1 MFELLLYSNIACAD
15 AVDIIERI
23 NTHEHMKATIKVE
36 LIEVVQEAFSLSM
49 GRRRLRG
56 TGRKSLVFQE

>member
-23 NTHEHMKATIKVE
+23 NIHEHMKATIKAE
-36 LIEVVQEAFSLSM
+36 LIEVIQEASPHCPWDADD
-49 GRRRLRG
+49 
-56 TGRKSLVFQE
+56 

>member
-36 LIEVVQEAFSLSM
+36 LIEVFQEASPHCPWDADD
-49 GRRRLRG
+49 
-56 TGRKSLVFQE
+56 